1 MTLTIHR
8 GTHEIGGSCVE
19 LCTTE
24 AKILIDFGLPLDYE
38 KRTPEEQEQIRRDA
52 AEWCKGVDALFLSH
66 AHADHYGLFD
76 LLPEGTPVYAT
87 EDTFAMLAL
96 DGILGKDPTAHLKRC
111 PMRGYIPYEAVG
123 VSVTA
128 YPIDHSAY
136 GACALLIEAEGK
148 SALYSGDVRLHG
160 VKGVLYKHL
169 PREVDYLLL
178 EGTNIA
184 REEDNPTEW
193 EVEGQFIKAF
203 DDAPYALHLV
213 WCSSKNI
220 DRICALFRA
229 CLKRGKTLVIDPY
242 TANVLAAVAKLNP
255 KIPSATTTE
264 QIKVYF
270 PPRLTSRLTQRNQQ
284 RYIFSLNPHENKVPY
299 ATISA
304 TPERYVMV
312 VRPSVVEFLQKIEAK
327 QIRFIKSIWNG
338 YWEEP
343 NTERF
348 RQWVEKHC
356 ETIPDIHSSG
366 HADIAS
372 LQRIVGHV
380 KPKHLIPIHTNA
392 PDLFEKLVVPKSTHN
407 TNEATLR
414 PAVLYLADNQRI
426 TLAFDD

>member
-19 LCTTE
+19 LRTAE
-24 AKILIDFGLPLDYE
+24 AKFLIDFGLPLDYD
-38 KRTPEEQEQIRRDA
+38 KRTPEEQEQIRSDA

-66 AHADHYGLFD
+66 AHTDHYGLFD

-136 GACALLIEAEGK
+136 GACALLFETEGK
-148 SALYSGDVRLHG
+148 RVLYSGDVRLHG
-160 VKGVLYKHL
+160 VKGVLYKQL

-193 EVEGQFIKAF
+193 EVEDQFIKAF

-213 WCSSKNI
+213 WSSSKNI

-229 CLKRGKTLVIDPY
+229 CLRRGKTLLIDPY
-242 TANVLAAVAKLNP
+242 TANVLAAVAKINP

-270 PPRLTSRLTQRNQQ
+270 PPRLTSRLMERDQRQ
-284 RYIFSLNPHENKVPY
+284 YIYALNPCEKKVTY
-299 ATISA
+299 TTISA
-304 TPERYVMV
+304 SPERYVV
-312 VRPSVVEFLQKIEAK
+312 LVRPSVLEFLQKIKAK
-327 QIRFIKSIWNG
+327 QIRFVRSIWDG
-338 YWEEP
+338 YWEEAKI
-343 NTERF
+343 ERF

-380 KPKHLIPIHTNA
+380 KPKHLVPIHTDA
-392 PDLFEKLVVPKSTHN
+392 PAQFKELLPEQSILLPNNNEVV
-407 TNEATLR
+407 A
-414 PAVLYLADNQRI
+414 LA
-426 TLAFDD
+426 

>member
-19 LCTTE
+19 LRTTE

-38 KRTPEEQEQIRRDA
+38 KRTPEEQEQIRRTA
-52 AEWCKGVDALFLSH
+52 TEWCKGVDALFLSH

-87 EDTFAMLAL
+87 EETFAVLAL
-96 DGILGKDPTAHLKRC
+96 DGILGKDPTAHLKKY
-111 PMRGYIPYEAVG
+111 PIRGYQRYEIVG
-123 VSVTA
+123 ISVTA

-136 GACALLIEAEGK
+136 GACALLFEAEGK
-148 SALYSGDVRLHG
+148 RVLYSGDIRLHG
-160 VKGVLYKHL
+160 VKGILYKHL

-184 REEDNPTEW
+184 REQYNTTERN
-193 EVEGQFIKAF
+193 VESQFINAF
-203 DDAPYALHLV
+203 DSAPYALHLV

-229 CLKRGKTLVIDPY
+229 CLRRGKTLLIDPY
-242 TANVLAAVAKLNP
+242 TANVLAAVAKINP

-270 PPRLTSRLTQRNQQ
+270 PPRLTTRLTERNPE
-284 RYIFSLNPHENKVPY
+284 RYIYSLNPRKNKVTY
-299 ATISA
+299 AEISA
-304 TPERYVMV
+304 TPERYVML
-312 VRPSVVEFLQKIEAK
+312 VRPSVVEFMQKIEAK
-327 QIRFIKSIWNG
+327 QIRFIKSIWSG
-338 YWEEP
+338 YWDEP

-348 RQWVEKHC
+348 RRWVEANC
-356 ETIPDIHSSG
+356 EQLPDIHSSG

-372 LQRIVGHV
+372 LQHIVEFV
-380 KPKHLIPIHTNA
+380 NPKQLVPIHTDS
-392 PDLFEKLVVPKSTHN
+392 PSRFTELFPKSN
-407 TNEATLR
+407 VIYLNDNEA
-414 PAVLYLADNQRI
+414 I
-426 TLAFDD
+426 KI